1 MKIAYVALHLEEKF
15 ILGGVGQ
22 KIQSHRRLW
31 QEMGHE
37 AQIFLL
43 SPDRIEL
50 PEVNCFRYSV
60 PALFLPMRLIQR
72 EIARS
77 YALAQLLRAVR
88 EYEPDVIYLRYGMY
102 AYPLQRLFKIAPVVV
117 EINTDD
123 IREYRHRGLF
133 FYLLNRLTRG
143 ITLWRASAFVPIS
156 REIAEMAAFTKF
168 GKPARVIPNGF
179 DVHTITPLPAPKN
192 KRPRLA
198 FIGSAGI
205 DWNGVDKLIAFA
217 GQAPEIDIDII
228 GYARA
233 DVPDEHLPENIHFHG
248 FVRMEKV
255 VELLGRADAACG
267 TLALHRKQLEENSAL
282 KVRESLAY
290 GLPTILAYYDSDI
303 SGKNFEFVMEIP
315 NTESNVLDHAEEI
328 RDFIFRMLGKRV
340 DREQIAPLIDQRKKE
355 EARLEF
361 FSQIID
367 ENRLQP

>member
-1 MKIAYVALHLEEKF
+1 
-15 ILGGVGQ
+15 
-22 KIQSHRRLW
+22 
-31 QEMGHE
+31 
-37 AQIFLL
+37 
-43 SPDRIEL
+43 
-50 PEVNCFRYSV
+50 
-60 PALFLPMRLIQR
+60 
-72 EIARS
+72 
-77 YALAQLLRAVR
+77 
-88 EYEPDVIYLRYGMY
+88 VIYLRYGLF
-102 AYPLQRLFKIAPVVV
+102 AYPLQKLFHIAPVVI

-143 ITLWRASAFVPIS
+143 ISLRRAAGFIPIS

-179 DVHTITPLPAPKN
+179 DVRSITPLPAPNN

-217 GQAPEIDIDII
+217 ERAPEIDIDII
-228 GYARA
+228 GYARE
-233 DVPDEHLPENIHFHG
+233 DVPDAHLPENIHFHG
-248 FVRMEKV
+248 FVPVERV

-303 SGKNFEFVMEIP
+303 SGKDFEFVLEIP
-315 NTESNVLDHAEEI
+315 NTESNVLEHTEEI
-328 RDFIFRMLGKRV
+328 KEFIFRMVGKRA
-340 DREQIAPLIDQRKKE
+340 DRDKIAPLIDQRKKE
-355 EARLEF
+355 EARLDF
-361 FSQIID
+361 FSQIIG
-367 ENRLQP
+367 EKRRYP